1 VLVEPEIPP
10 NTGNIARTCAATG
23 SGLHLIH
30 PLGFDTS
37 DRQLKR
43 AGLDYWPH
51 VQVQEHACLTDCL
64 APLAGETYY
73 FSKKA
78 ERLYTEVSYAPGDV
92 FVFGPETRGLPEDL
106 LEEKGAHA
114 LRIPMITD
122 HVRSLNLATSV
133 AIVLYEAIRQTTIPC
148 QNPDLLCYGTT
159 KGTEDT

>member
-1 VLVEPEIPP
+1 MFPPRPPFRIVLVEPEIPP

-30 PLGFDTS
+30 PLGFETS

-51 VQVQEHACLTDCL
+51 VRVQEHPSLSDCL
-64 APLAGETYY
+64 ETLNGGETYY

-78 ERLYTEVSYAPGDV
+78 KRLYTDVAYSPGDT

-106 LEEKGAHA
+106 LEENGAHA

-133 AIVLYEAIRQTTIPC
+133 AIVLYEAIRQTT
-148 QNPDLLCYGTT
+148 QTSLNP
-159 KGTEDT
+159 